1 VDPRTEG
8 GLGGAAERSHRRRTQ
23 VLARAIAAHSPSP
36 GEAFGCPYLHGRQA
50 RHLTLLPEPLEPG
63 VYHALMD
70 LNFRRLGPVFY
81 RPQCQACDECRMIRV
96 PVAEFRPSRAQR
108 RCRERNR
115 DVSVEV
121 VPPRPSDE
129 KHALY
134 RRYLSSRH
142 DGQMDGSPVEFRGF
156 LYASEVATIEVVY
169 RAEGRLLGVALVDVE
184 PLALSAV
191 YCYFDPAQAWRS
203 PGVFNV
209 LWLIEECRRRGAP
222 YLYLG
227 YYVRDS
233 PKMSYKARYRPHEIL
248 GADGRWR
255 LATASRG

>member
-1 VDPRTEG
+1 VDPHPD
-8 GLGGAAERSHRRRTQ
+8 ERSAPAAVRSHEERTQ
-23 VLARAIAAHSPSP
+23 LLARAIAAHSPLP
-36 GEAFGCPYLHGRQA
+36 GEGFRCPYLSGRQA

-81 RPQCQACDECRMIRV
+81 RPQCQGCDECRMIRV
-96 PVAEFRPSRAQR
+96 PVADFRPSRAQR
-108 RCRERNR
+108 RCHRRNA
-115 DVSVEV
+115 DVSAQVGR
-121 VPPRPSDE
+121 PRASQE

-134 RRYLSSRH
+134 RRYLAGRH
-142 DGQMDGSPVEFRGF
+142 DGQMDGSPLEFRGF
-156 LYASEVATIEVVY
+156 LYASEVETVEVVY
-169 RAEGRLLGVALVDVE
+169 RADGRLLGVALVDVE

-191 YCYFDPAQAWRS
+191 YCFFDPAQARRS

-209 LWLIEECRRRGAP
+209 LWLIEECRRRGVP

-233 PKMSYKARYRPHEIL
+233 PKMSYKAAYRPCEIL
-248 GADGRWR
+248 GGDGRWTR
-255 LATASRG
+255 QA

>member
-1 VDPRTEG
+1 VDTR
-8 GLGGAAERSHRRRTQ
+8 ADASARRHRRSTEL
-23 VLARAIAAHSPSP
+23 LARSLAAHAPEP
-36 GEAFGCPYLHGRQA
+36 GERFRCPYLADREA
-50 RHLTLLPEPLEPG
+50 RHLTVVPRPLQPG

-81 RPQCQACDECRMIRV
+81 RPQCVGCDECRMIRV

-115 DVSVEV
+115 DLSVELG
-121 VPPRPSDE
+121 PPRPSEE

-134 RRYLSSRH
+134 RRYLEDRH
-142 DGQMDGSPVEFRGF
+142 DGQMDGSPLEFHGF
-156 LYASEVATIEVVY
+156 LYSSELTTLEAAY
-169 RAEGRLLGVALVDVE
+169 RLDGVLLGVGLVDVE

-191 YCYFDPAQAWRS
+191 YCYFDPAAAHRS

-209 LWLIEECRRRGAP
+209 LCLIDECVRRGVP

-227 YYVRDS
+227 YYVRGCS
-233 PKMSYKARYRPHEIL
+233 KMSYKAGYRPHEIL
-248 GADGRWR
+248 DAAGRWV
-255 LATASRG
+255 RGSS

>member
-1 VDPRTEG
+1 MDPHADDRG
-8 GLGGAAERSHRRRTQ
+8 AGAAERSHRRRTQ
-23 VLARAIAAHSPSP
+23 LLARAIAAYSPSP
-36 GEAFGCPYLHGRQA
+36 GEDFRCPYLSGQQA
-50 RHLTLLPEPLEPG
+50 RHLTLLPEPLGPG
-63 VYHALMD
+63 VYHAMMD

-81 RPQCQACDECRMIRV
+81 RPQCQACDACRMIRV
-96 PVAEFRPSRAQR
+96 PVEAFRPSRAQR
-108 RCRERNR
+108 RCYRRNR
-115 DVSVEV
+115 DVSVETAR
-121 VPPRPSDE
+121 PRPSQE

-156 LYASEVATIEVVY
+156 LYESEVATIELTY
-169 RAEGRLLGVALVDVE
+169 RAEDRLLAVTLVDVE

-233 PKMSYKARYRPHEIL
+233 PKMSYKATYRPHEIL
-248 GADGRWR
+248 GADGRWVR
-255 LATASRG
+255 SR